1 MLTANPDRAPRC
13 RKASQNGG
21 MSVVVFDM
29 DGTLTDTE
37 AVWDEV
43 RRALAIADG
52 KPWPENGTQAMMGMS
67 TQQWSAYLSEV
78 VGLHGDA
85 EEAAARTIA
94 GLVERYRAGGMP
106 VLPGAVAAVR
116 RMATRWRLGLASSSP
131 RVLIDAGIAQLQ
143 IGDAIEVSLSTEELN
158 GAGKPAPDVYLE
170 VCRRLGA
177 DPHRSVAI
185 EDSASGI
192 GAARAASM
200 IVIAVP
206 PHFHPPSSE
215 VLAGV
220 DAVLT
225 SLDELS
231 VELIEGLLA
240 KR

>member
-1 MLTANPDRAPRC
+1 MGA
-13 RKASQNGG
+13 

-37 AVWDEV
+37 AVWDQV
-43 RRALAIADG
+43 RRGLADADDR
-52 KPWPENGTQAMMGMS
+52 PWPDNATQAMMGMS

-78 VGLHGDA
+78 VGLRGSA
-85 EEAAARTIA
+85 EDAAARTIEA
-94 GLVERYRAGGMP
+94 LTHRYREGGIP

-131 RVLIDAGIAQLQ
+131 RVLIDAGIARLE
-143 IGDAIEVSLSTEELN
+143 IDDVIEVSLSTEELN

-170 VCRRLGA
+170 VCRRLGG
-177 DPHRSVAI
+177 DPRRSVAV

-192 GAARAASM
+192 GAARAAGM
-200 IVIAVP
+200 VVIAVP

-215 VLAGV
+215 ILAEVDVVLA
-220 DAVLT
+220 

-231 VELIEGLLA
+231 VELVEGLLA
-240 KR
+240 NR